1 MAFDLKIVNG
11 TVVDGTG
18 ATPRRADVAI
28 RGGKIVEV
36 GEVSGAAE
44 RTIDAEG
51 HIVTPGFVDIHTH
64 YDGQISWDQVMA
76 PSINHGV
83 TTAVMGNCGVGF
95 APVRKADRDR
105 LVDLMQ
111 GVEDIP
117 GTALSE
123 GLSWDWETFPEYMDA
138 IDALPHTLDFM
149 AQVPHDA
156 VRVFVMGDRAIANEA
171 ATEDDVAQM
180 QALVREALEA
190 GAVGFSTGRTDNH
203 RAADGSATPASEAT
217 IRELQGIAGA
227 LKGLNH
233 GVLQAVSDFNMF
245 QSLKAFDGEFDVLE
259 KMAEAADGHPMSLS
273 LIQRRQ
279 DTEQWRKII
288 KRAEAAQQRG
298 LDIRLQVGA
307 RGIGVM
313 LGLQATF
320 HPFMG
325 FPSYKKISHLPLA
338 ERVAAMRDPAFKAQ
352 LLTESSDKVS
362 GDGSPIPPLADTLL
376 QNLDFVAMQL
386 WRFGDDFDYE
396 PDPKKSILADAY
408 ARKVS
413 PLEAIY
419 DAMLQDDGRELL
431 YFPIYNYIHNNLD
444 VVREMLG
451 HPLALPGLS
460 DGGAHVGTICDA
472 SMPTYMLTHW
482 TRDRSKGRFPLEHV
496 VKMLSHDTARFVG
509 LTDRGVIAP
518 GMKADVNVIDHAGL
532 TLDRPRMVVDLPAGG
547 QRLLQ
552 DARGYKATIVSGQQ
566 VVDGDRVTEARP
578 GRLVRA
584 GG

>member
-28 RGGKIVEV
+28 RDGKIVEV
-36 GEVSGAAE
+36 GDVSGAAA
-44 RTIDAEG
+44 RTIDADG

-482 TRDRSKGRFPLEHV
+482 TRDRAKGRFPLEHV

-509 LTDRGVIAP
+509 LSDRGVIAP

-552 DARGYKATIVSGQQ
+552 DARGYKATIVSGHV